1 MIDTYL
7 LTTFLGVVVGAVL
20 GLTGA
25 GGAVL
30 SVPFLG
36 IFLHLDISKAAPVGL
51 VAVAISSWIG
61 SVLALRAGVLRYKA
75 ALLMAVIGLVFSPL
89 GMWVAHQLPNWPLVI
104 VFIVI
109 LLLVARNMWQKS
121 ISNPDER
128 HEIPPCRLDQEI
140 GKLHWSMPC
149 AKAMIFSGAL
159 AGFFSGLLGVGGGFI
174 IVPALRKFTDL
185 PMKSIVATSMG
196 VLSLVSMGGVVFSSF
211 YGSMS
216 WLIAIPFSI
225 GAIIGLLIGRHFVKK
240 LSEFFIQRSFAILA
254 VLVALIM
261 LVKLVKV

>member
-89 GMWVAHQLPNWPLVI
+89 GMWVAHQ
-104 VFIVI
+104 
-109 LLLVARNMWQKS
+109 
-121 ISNPDER
+121 
-128 HEIPPCRLDQEI
+128 
-140 GKLHWSMPC
+140 
-149 AKAMIFSGAL
+149 
-159 AGFFSGLLGVGGGFI
+159 
-174 IVPALRKFTDL
+174 
-185 PMKSIVATSMG
+185 
-196 VLSLVSMGGVVFSSF
+196 
-211 YGSMS
+211 
-216 WLIAIPFSI
+216 
-225 GAIIGLLIGRHFVKK
+225 
-240 LSEFFIQRSFAILA
+240 
-254 VLVALIM
+254 
-261 LVKLVKV
+261 